1 MKRLACLPAPLF
13 WPRSRSDTPAGATA
27 DEFIQDCDSAPAGAA
42 FTSDEALA
50 DFINAEASGKVTS
63 EACKFTELVSPQNLS
78 AQTPPLISFND
89 TPGNCPAAAI
99 RPRTG

>member
-27 DEFIQDCDSAPAGAA
+27 DEFIQDCDSAPAGGA

-63 EACKFTELVSPQNLS
+63 ETCKFAELVSPARGENLS
-78 AQTPPLISFND
+78 AQTPPSIRFND
-89 TPGNCPAAAI
+89 TPGSCAAA
-99 RPRTG
+99 P